1 MIEVQEKIEI
11 LKEKISKV
19 ENKEYREIFGD
30 IRMVLE
36 SISNKVEET
45 IVKQEAI
52 EENIQFI
59 DEDLTDLQ
67 EELFEE
73 VSVEDLEDFE
83 DEYVE
88 IQCNK
93 CDKPLFIEKDALENN
108 KSIPCPFCNENSIY
122 QL

>member
-1 MIEVQEKIEI
+1 MIDIQEI
-11 LKEKISKV
+11 LESLKKKISKV
-19 ENKEYREIFGD
+19 ENEEYREIFGD
-30 IRMVLE
+30 INNLLE
-36 SISNKVEET
+36 GISNKLEET

-73 VSVEDLEDFE
+73 VSLEDLEDFE

-93 CDKPLFIEKDALENN
+93 CNKPLFIEKDALENN
-108 KSIPCPFCNENSIY
+108 KIIPCPFCNENTIY
-122 QL
+122 

>member
-1 MIEVQEKIEI
+1 MIEIQETLEN
-11 LKEKISKV
+11 LKEKIIKV
-19 ENKEYREIFGD
+19 ENEEYREIFED
-30 IRMVLE
+30 INKLLE
-36 SISNKVEET
+36 CISNKVEET

-67 EELFEE
+67 DELFEE
-73 VSVEDLEDFE
+73 VSLEDLEDFE

-93 CDKPLFIEKDALENN
+93 CNKPLFVEKDALDSNAN
-108 KSIPCPFCNENSIY
+108 IPCPFCNENSID
-122 QL
+122 

>member
-30 IRMVLE
+30 IRMVLD

-88 IQCNK
+88 IKCTK
-93 CDKPLFIEKDALENN
+93 CDKPLFVEKDALENN

-122 QL
+122 